1 MQYRCEATSLEGF
14 IQQLAVNYLPHGYWF
29 CVAGEVP
36 VGKDPAAVDRK
47 LIERYGIGLSRWARA
62 RRKRGGAANLHYL
75 RWERSFVLIATHGH
89 HRFFED
95 EKRKVFDVRRS
106 PIRVGGYA
114 VSFRQGR
121 SHVRIDDER
130 YRELKAYFL
139 DRAAHRSA
147 TAVADELR
155 TLPFEPYAPVR
166 RQLFIILRAVNRA
179 RRTAGFEPVPWTAL
193 RLRRRIVRPFEQD
206 AAERSRE
213 SPTTSLGKGL
223 SE

>member
-1 MQYRCEATSLEGF
+1 MPYRCEASSLEGF

-36 VGKDPAAVDRK
+36 PGKDPAAVDRK
-47 LIERYGIGLSRWARA
+47 LLERYRIDLSRWGRA
-62 RRKRGGAANLHYL
+62 RRKRAGGANLHYL
-75 RWERSFVLIATHGH
+75 RWRHFFLLLATHGQ

-95 EKRKVFDVRRS
+95 ERESIFDVRRS

-121 SHVRIDDER
+121 SHVRLDDDR

-139 DRAAHRSA
+139 ERAAHR
-147 TAVADELR
+147 TAAALAEELR
-155 TLPFEPYAPVR
+155 ALPFEPYAPVR

-179 RRTAGFEPVPWTAL
+179 RRAAGFQPVPWTAL
-193 RLRRRIVRPFEQD
+193 RLRRRIVKPFERGG
-206 AAERSRE
+206 ALEEVA
-213 SPTTSLGKGL
+213 
-223 SE
+223 